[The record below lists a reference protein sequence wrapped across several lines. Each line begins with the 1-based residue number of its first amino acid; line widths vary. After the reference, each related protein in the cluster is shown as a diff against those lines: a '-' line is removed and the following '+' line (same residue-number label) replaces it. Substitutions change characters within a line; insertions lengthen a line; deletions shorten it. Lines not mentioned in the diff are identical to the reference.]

1 MQTVPSVVLPSVSN
15 ELANELAL
23 EKDGFNRPLDMV
35 LAAKINDM
43 KATVAV
49 SREISKQV
57 DIIAG
62 VVERN

>member
-15 ELANELAL
+15 DLANELAL
-23 EKDGFNRPLDMV
+23 EKDGFDRPIDMV

-49 SREISKQV
+49 STEMSKRV
-57 DIIAG
+57 DNIQC
-62 VVERN
+62 